1 MIRILFFY
9 FLRVRLRHH
18 LQFDRCNGGGTYS
31 MYIIVYL
38 YVCVMYIYYNIYISS
53 RCGVCSCVCICELC
67 TYEYNII
74 YYNTV
79 DELTISSSLHRLS
92 SSSDIRFSCFL
103 KYLRLAAC
111 RLNHV
116 YENALTLGSNA
127 SMNGWNS
134 SCG

>member
-1 MIRILFFY
+1 M
-9 FLRVRLRHH
+9 
-18 LQFDRCNGGGTYS
+18 CN
-31 MYIIVYL
+31 V
-38 YVCVMYIYYNIYISS
+38 YIYNFQVWCVYVWTVYI
-53 RCGVCSCVCICELC
+53 
-67 TYEYNII
+67 YEYNII
-74 YYNTV
+74 YYNID

>member
-1 MIRILFFY
+1 MY
-9 FLRVRLRHH
+9 
-18 LQFDRCNGGGTYS
+18 
-31 MYIIVYL
+31 MYIEVPGL
-38 YVCVMYIYYNIYISS
+38 VCV
-53 RCGVCSCVCICELC
+53 CVWLC
-67 TYEYNII
+67 TYEYGII
-74 YYNTV
+74 YYNTHAV

-116 YENALTLGSNA
+116 YENALTLGNNA

-134 SCG
+134 SCGQGKNKVKSIRQRLCYYTLLLNYYIIVVVDVIVTIHTYGCYL